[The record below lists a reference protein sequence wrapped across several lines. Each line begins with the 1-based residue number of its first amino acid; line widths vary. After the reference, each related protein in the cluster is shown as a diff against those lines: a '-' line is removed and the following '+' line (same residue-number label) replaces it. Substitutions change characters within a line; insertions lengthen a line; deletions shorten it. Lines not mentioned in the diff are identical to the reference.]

1 MKILYAI
8 QGTGNGHL
16 SRAMEI
22 IPALMKRGE
31 VDLLLSGIQVDLS
44 LPYLIKYRLNGLSFI
59 FGKRG
64 GVDFFRTYAK
74 LNSRKVVRE
83 IRALPVESY
92 DLIINDFEPISAWAA
107 YRKDLPCIALSNQCV
122 TLSPSVPKPKS
133 RDMIGELVLK
143 YYAPSTAQYGFHFAR
158 FDENIYTPIIR
169 KEVRELQVTNKGHY
183 TVYLPAYDDDR
194 MIKHLSRFKGLQWE
208 VFSKHNKKVKE
219 EGNVKVYPINGRAFL
234 ESMASSMG
242 VLCAAGFATAAE
254 ALFLKKKLLVIPM
267 KSQYEQHCNAAALR
281 SLGVPVMKSLK
292 KKHYDRLENWLLYG
306 KVVEVDYPD
315 LTEEIVDRIIT
326 EQVVNKHQLPPHL

>member
-22 IPALMKRGE
+22 IPAFMKRGE
-31 VDLLLSGIQVDLS
+31 VDILLSGIQVDLS
-44 LPYLIKYRLNGLSFI
+44 LPFPVKYRLNGLSFI
-59 FGKRG
+59 FGKSG

-74 LNSRKVVRE
+74 LNSRKVVKE
-83 IRALPVESY
+83 IRALPIEEY

-122 TLSPSVPKPKS
+122 TLNPHVPKPKH

-158 FDENIYTPIIR
+158 FDKNIYTPIIR
-169 KEVRELQVTNKGHY
+169 KEVRELEVTNKGHY
-183 TVYLPAYDDDR
+183 TVYLPAYDDER
-194 MIKHLSRFKGLQWE
+194 MIKHLSRFKDIQWQ
-208 VFSKHNKKVKE
+208 VFSKHNKKVKD

-234 ESMASSMG
+234 ESMASSTG

-254 ALFLKKKLLVIPM
+254 ALFLKKKLMVIPM
-267 KSQYEQHCNAAALR
+267 KSQYEQHCNAAALK
-281 SLGVPVMKSLK
+281 SLGVAVMKSLK
-292 KKHYDRLENWLLYG
+292 KKHYDKLESWLLDE
-306 KVVEVDYPD
+306 KIVEVDYPD
-315 LTEEIVDRIIT
+315 VTEEIVDKIIADHLA
-326 EQVVNKHQLPPHL
+326 NKHKLPPQL